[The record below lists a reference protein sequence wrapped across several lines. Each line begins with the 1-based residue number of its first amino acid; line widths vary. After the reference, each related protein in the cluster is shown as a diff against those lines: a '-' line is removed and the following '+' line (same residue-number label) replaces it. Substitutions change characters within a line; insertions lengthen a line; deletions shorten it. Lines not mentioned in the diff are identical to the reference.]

1 MSLANKGAM
10 LQGSG
15 SSSCGVRLH
24 CLGSPYTEEH
34 QQIGDVATK
43 VRTLRLQ
50 RLSKDKQCQLDASGT
65 PMTNSARKASPIQ
78 GGNDLQMCQLSCG
91 HPTSLCCTSS
101 YDFTKRTFSKYH
113 CAICQ
118 NPCLSAIIFP
128 RCHQNVELAAP
139 ESGQLH
145 NSRLLPARGAGF
157 PAPIMEMTVFTRTAR
172 TILFI
177 ICIITPYTLH

>member
-1 MSLANKGAM
+1 MSSANKGAM

-65 PMTNSARKASPIQ
+65 PMANSARKASPIQ

-101 YDFTKRTFSKYH
+101 YDFTKRTFSK
-113 CAICQ
+113 
-118 NPCLSAIIFP
+118 IIVPF
-128 RCHQNVELAAP
+128 
-139 ESGQLH
+139 
-145 NSRLLPARGAGF
+145 
-157 PAPIMEMTVFTRTAR
+157 AR
-172 TILFI
+172 TLAFQRSFFPDAIRMWNSLPQKVVNCTTVDCFRQEVQASQ
-177 ICIITPYTLH
+177 LR